1 MALTP
6 DDVVK
11 KQFRTTQ
18 FKKGYDE
25 DEVDDF
31 LDEVVAELR
40 RLSSENDE
48 LRQKLSSCEARVGQ
62 LSRST
67 AAKDADTSTDT
78 PTGEQP
84 RPLSPAGTSSS
95 ASSEDKTSSQDE
107 ASSSDEAS
115 AQAQPTPR
123 QPTLGEDIAAPSGE
137 GPEAVT
143 GMLALAQRLHDEY
156 VRSGEEQRDR
166 IVSEAQEHAT
176 RLVSD
181 AEEKQSETLGSL
193 EHERGQLQ
201 RKIGELRDFER
212 EYRSRLKSYLQGQLS
227 ELETTGTVVPGPG
240 GHGTAEGESTSEVEA
255 PPSSQD

>member
-40 RLSSENDE
+40 RLTGENDE
-48 LRQKLSSCEARVGQ
+48 LRQKLSSCEARVGE

-67 AAKDADTSTDT
+67 AAEDAGTSTGT
-78 PTGEQP
+78 SIGEGS
-84 RPLSPAGTSSS
+84 RPLSPAGT
-95 ASSEDKTSSQDE
+95 
-107 ASSSDEAS
+107 AS
-115 AQAQPTPR
+115 ATPSPDKESAPPPPTPEQPTS
-123 QPTLGEDIAAPSGE
+123 AADLAATSGV

-143 GMLALAQRLHDEY
+143 GMLALAQRLHDEH
-156 VRSGEEQRDR
+156 VRAGEEQRDR
-166 IVSEAQEHAT
+166 LVAEAQEHAT
-176 RLVSD
+176 RLVSE
-181 AEEKQSETLGSL
+181 AEEKQRDTLGSL
-193 EHERGQLQ
+193 EHDRGQLQ
-201 RKIGELRDFER
+201 RKIDELRDFER

-227 ELETTGTVVPGPG
+227 ELETTGAVVPGAG
-240 GHGTAEGESTSEVEA
+240 SHDGVAGDSTSEVEV
-255 PPSSQD
+255 PPASQI